1 MTDDL
6 TPLERIQLVMQD
18 IEDSKRTVWCNP
30 EWESRIKTMAD
41 VRNVGGLLNVVASSA
56 CPEDT
61 VYVVDSNAMEA
72 QFRQSLQRTLNESS
86 YFKPDPRPFHLRYPG
101 LDLTPAYVRWDVTE
115 TEDELPKAPAKR
127 AWWKPWAWFR
137 RQS

>member
-1 MTDDL
+1 MEDL
-6 TPLERIQLVMQD
+6 TPLERIKLAMQD

-30 EWESRIKTMAD
+30 EWESRIKTMTD
-41 VRNVGGLLNVVASSA
+41 VRNVGGLFNVVAANA

-86 YFKPDPRPFHLRYPG
+86 LFFRPDPRPLHQRYLG
-101 LDLTPAYVRWDVTE
+101 LEQSLAYTRWDVAKAE
-115 TEDELPKAPAKR
+115 EAPPKASAKR
-127 AWWKPWAWFR
+127 SWWKFWTWFR
-137 RQS
+137 RQA